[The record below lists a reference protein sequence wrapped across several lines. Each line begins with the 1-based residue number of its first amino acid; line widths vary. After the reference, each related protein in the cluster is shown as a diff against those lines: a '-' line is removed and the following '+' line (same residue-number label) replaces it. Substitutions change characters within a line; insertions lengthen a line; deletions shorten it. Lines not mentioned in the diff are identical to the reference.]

1 MKDPELHFPTSEQRP
16 SGARHARKTICLNM
30 IVRDEAEVIE
40 ECLASVKP
48 LIDYWVIVDTGS
60 SDDTRDVIEK
70 TMATIPGELH
80 QRSWVNFAHNR
91 NEALELAKN
100 KGDYVLLID
109 ADEVLQYSKDFVLP
123 PLEKDLYYII
133 VRQIGAADIKRNG
146 LINNHLQWSWHGVIH
161 EFIACPDVKTA
172 EVLPGIT
179 NICNSHRKGLS
190 GRSRES
196 ERVKYLRDAEILERA
211 LQEEP
216 DNSRYA
222 YYLGVSYTAAGELDR
237 AKQSFEKRISMA
249 STDLEENYSAAYNLG
264 IVQSKLNNSD
274 AARLA
279 FYRAYSLR
287 PARAEPL
294 LQLAKIYRQENNV
307 LLGYLLSKHALS
319 LPYPTQDLCVEYV
332 VYDHTLL
339 IEFANCALLLEKFD
353 EGLDACDR
361 LLANPN
367 LPSEFRPRV
376 QANYE
381 LAQKKLASIDRP
393 PQYAATAGTRSAVAQ
408 QSATTARAPKPVHVP
423 ANSASASPGNDG
435 PTFIGGVQRSGTTL
449 MRVMLDSHPRICCGV
464 ELKVLPIIA
473 EHYKFLT
480 RRNHEVMHSYGN
492 TRPDVQRYCRAF
504 IEDLVEKF
512 RRREGKPRWAEK
524 TPQNILYM
532 VLLGEIFPDAKFI
545 HMLRDGRD
553 VACSLV
559 TMDWIDQ
566 STERKFEFVETIA
579 GAARYWRDMV
589 IRGRQQAAHPSLA
602 GRVLEVRYE
611 ALVSDPAATMRQVL
625 AFLGEEWDDAV
636 LSHHTKNR
644 PDGVVEPS
652 TAQVTKP
659 VYHTA
664 VHRWQHD
671 MTEADRAAFKAQA
684 GALLTELGYADAHW

>member
-1 MKDPELHFPTSEQRP
+1 
-16 SGARHARKTICLNM
+16 M
-30 IVRDEAEVIE
+30 IVKDEAEVIG

-70 TMATIPGELH
+70 TLAEIPGELH
-80 QRSWVNFAHNR
+80 QRPWVNFAHNR

-133 VRQIGAADIKRNG
+133 VRQVGAAHIKRNG
-146 LINNHLQWSWHGVIH
+146 LINNHLQWTWRGVIH
-161 EFIACPDVKTA
+161 EFITCPDAKTA
-172 EVLPGIT
+172 EVLPGII
-179 NICNSHRKGLS
+179 NICNPRRKGVS

-196 ERVKYLRDAEILERA
+196 EKVKYLRDAKILEQA
-211 LQEEP
+211 LQDEP

-222 YYLGVSYTAAGELDR
+222 YYLGISYAAAGEPEL
-237 AKQSFEKRISMA
+237 AKKSFEKRIAMA

-264 IVQSKLNNSD
+264 VVELELNNAD
-274 AARLA
+274 AARRA
-279 FYRAYSLR
+279 FYRANSLR

-319 LPYPTQDLCVEYV
+319 LPYPTGDLCVEYV

-353 EGLDACDR
+353 EGLDACDK

-367 LPSEFRPRV
+367 LPSEFRPHVR
-376 QANYE
+376 ANYE
-381 LAQKKLASIDRP
+381 LARKKLASMNRP
-393 PQYAATAGTRSAVAQ
+393 PHSPVIVGARPAGS
-408 QSATTARAPKPVHVP
+408 PH
-423 ANSASASPGNDG
+423 SASGSPGNDG
-435 PTFIGGVQRSGTTL
+435 PIFIGGAQRSGTTL
-449 MRVMLDSHPRICCGV
+449 MRVMLDCHPRICCGV
-464 ELKVLPIIA
+464 ELMVLPVVA

-480 RRNHEVMHSYGN
+480 GRNLEVMHSYGN
-492 TRPDVQRYCRAF
+492 TRSDVQRYCRAF
-504 IEDLVEKF
+504 VEDLVETF
-512 RRREGKPRWAEK
+512 RRRAGKPRWAEK

-559 TMDWIDQ
+559 TMDWIDK
-566 STERKFEFVETIA
+566 TTGRKFEFVESIT

-589 IRGRQQAAHPSLA
+589 TRGRQQAAHPSLA

-611 ALVSDPAATMRQVL
+611 ALVTEPAATMRQVL
-625 AFLGEEWDDAV
+625 AFVGEDWDDAV
-636 LSHHTKNR
+636 LSHHTKHR
-644 PDGVVEPS
+644 PGEVVEPS

-659 VYHTA
+659 LYHTA

-671 MTEADRAAFKAQA
+671 MTEADKAAFKAQA
-684 GALLTELGYADAHW
+684 GDLLTELGYADTHW